1 MSETVWGLVSVLA
14 LGGVA
19 VIGLPFLARGGG
31 LLRGGRRK
39 GRSGDRIRVGP
50 SALVVLMTALLR
62 RLDTV
67 LLVLATGA
75 VVVLVVLNARA

>member
-1 MSETVWGLVSVLA
+1 
-14 LGGVA
+14 
-19 VIGLPFLARGGG
+19 
-31 LLRGGRRK
+31 
-39 GRSGDRIRVGP
+39 
-50 SALVVLMTALLR
+50 MTALLR